1 MAMRI
6 NARLDDDTA
15 RKMQVLIEHSSGSQT
30 DIIKL
35 AINLAYDQFEAQ
47 SHVGLTSLLDSRS
60 WAQFQPIHTCQNATK
75 HLISEALDAKNTP
88 KIRDNRRHI

>member
-47 SHVGLTSLLDSRS
+47 SHEGLTSLLDSPFLGS
-60 WAQFQPIHTCQNATK
+60 FSADPHLSECYK
-75 HLISEALDAKNTP
+75 HLINEALDARYPPN
-88 KIRDNRRHI
+88 